1 MNIIDIIA
9 KKRDSKELSE
19 EEIKYFIEEYTANR
33 IEDYQVAALVMAI
46 YINGM
51 TYRETKDLT
60 MAMANSGD
68 ILDLSKLGDNVVDK
82 HSTGGVGDKVTLIL
96 APLIASFGIPVAK
109 MSGRGL
115 GFTGGTADKIE
126 AIPGYNTS
134 ISEKEFIDNVKKI
147 GISLITQTLNLAPA
161 DKKIYALR
169 DTIACTESIPLI
181 ASSIM
186 SKKIA
191 SGANKIVLDVTCG
204 YGAFMKNIE
213 QAEKLSKTMIE
224 IGKLAGRETIC
235 IITDMNE
242 PLGYAVGNSLEVIEA
257 INFLNGDMPEDLKDV
272 VIELGAYMIKLAGK
286 GDNIEDNK
294 NKLLENIKNGKAYN
308 KFVELV
314 QNQGGDIS
322 YIEDVNKFERAPIIK
337 EVRAEEEGYIKEI
350 NAETIGKIS
359 CALGAGRKTKSD
371 KIDLTVGIVLHKKVG
386 DCIKNGEVIAT
397 VYANDVEK
405 ASNAKREILNTY
417 KIKNEKVT
425 KKTIIKIIS

>member
-1 MNIIDIIA
+1 
-9 KKRDSKELSE
+9 
-19 EEIKYFIEEYTANR
+19 
-33 IEDYQVAALVMAI
+33 
-46 YINGM
+46 
-51 TYRETKDLT
+51 
-60 MAMANSGD
+60 
-68 ILDLSKLGDNVVDK
+68 
-82 HSTGGVGDKVTLIL
+82 
-96 APLIASFGIPVAK
+96 
-109 MSGRGL
+109 
-115 GFTGGTADKIE
+115 
-126 AIPGYNTS
+126 
-134 ISEKEFIDNVKKI
+134 
-147 GISLITQTLNLAPA
+147 
-161 DKKIYALR
+161 
-169 DTIACTESIPLI
+169 
-181 ASSIM
+181 
-186 SKKIA
+186 
-191 SGANKIVLDVTCG
+191 
-204 YGAFMKNIE
+204 MKNIE